1 MVHSEMYCDAIVNDV
16 THKIEFKENIEDLIK
31 RILPKIKVSKVGCWE
46 WLGRTVKDGY
56 GNINVNKKR
65 ISIHRILYKYYH
77 GKLDSELEIDHI
89 CRNRVCCNPLHL
101 EQVTHKE
108 NVLRGFSLNA
118 INARKT
124 LCIRGHSLSGDNIR
138 IEKYG
143 SRRCKKCKNENQM
156 KRRKQKR
163 GFYL

>member
-1 MVHSEMYCDAIVNDV
+1 MVEHGIFCEAIASK
-16 THKIEFKENIEDLIK
+16 TGIKFKENIEDLIK
-31 RILPKIKVSKVGCWE
+31 RILPKILVLKMGCWE
-46 WLGRTVKDGY
+46 WQGRKVKGGY

-65 ISIHRILYKYYH
+65 IGIHRILYKYYYD
-77 GKLDSELEIDHI
+77 KLDSRLEIDHL
-89 CRNRVCCNPLHL
+89 CRNTSCCNPLHL

-124 LCIRGHSLSGDNIR
+124 HCKRGHPLSGDDIR

-143 SRRCKKCKNENQM
+143 SRRCKKCKNENRM
-156 KRRKQKR
+156 KYYYQKKEMN
-163 GFYL
+163 L